1 VVFCLASVK
10 FTVKR
15 RLVALLI
22 IFTTAF
28 LGLTGRL
35 AFIQIVNSSEYQKKA
50 MEQWTKDVKIPS
62 IRGIIYDR
70 NGKNLAISATA
81 YEIIVNPAEIKD
93 KEAVATAL
101 AEALQMDKSVLLE
114 KISKNQS
121 SVTIKKKVDGEIVN
135 SLREK
140 ELKGVVYTEDSKRF
154 YPQQNFAS
162 YVLGFTNIDN
172 MGQDGVEKTFDKYLT
187 GFPGR
192 SIRMTDARN
201 QELPDSDS
209 KYYEAQDGLNLVLTI
224 DEVIQHF
231 AEKAVENTF
240 IEQKA
245 KRVTAIVMEPKTGDI
260 LAMAVKDDYDNNDPR
275 KAPKSLMDTWNTLT
289 PDQQTQELFKIW
301 RNPAVSDTYEPGS
314 TFKIITT
321 AAGLEEKV
329 VSKEDRFYDPG
340 YIIVAGKRLSCWR
353 SNNPHGSQTFVEGVQ
368 NSCNPVFI
376 EVGQR
381 LGEDKFYKYIRGFG
395 FGEPTN
401 VKLPGEAAGLVM
413 TPAKMGPVELA
424 TVSFGQ
430 GIAVTPIQLIT
441 AVSAAVNDGYLMEPR
456 IAKKLV
462 DNQGN
467 TVHEFQPKT
476 VRQVISKETSA
487 LVREI
492 LESVVSEG
500 TGKSAYVPGYR
511 IGGKTGTAQ
520 KAENGR
526 YVSGKYVASFVGFA
540 PANDPQ
546 IAVLVVIDEPGGFS
560 HFGGQIASPVVKS
573 IISDTL
579 RYLDIK
585 PQYTQAEL
593 ALMQKPLVTVPEV
606 RNMAYKDAIKLLTQN
621 KLNYQLESG
630 EGETT
635 LNSLIVDQIPKPG
648 SSINQD
654 GDVIL
659 VVKPIVTE

>member
-1 VVFCLASVK
+1 
-10 FTVKR
+10 
-15 RLVALLI
+15 
-22 IFTTAF
+22 
-28 LGLTGRL
+28 
-35 AFIQIVNSSEYQKKA
+35 VNSGEYQKKA
-50 MEQWTKDVKIPS
+50 MEQWTKDIKIPS
-62 IRGIIYDR
+62 KRGIIYDR
-70 NGKNLAISATA
+70 NGKKLAISATA
-81 YEIIVNPAEIKD
+81 YEVIVNPAEVKD
-93 KEAVATAL
+93 KEAVAAAL
-101 AEALQMDKSVLLE
+101 SAAFEMDQASILE

-121 SVTIKKKVDGEIVN
+121 TVTIKKKVDSEIVKG
-135 SLREK
+135 LRQK

-154 YPQQNFAS
+154 YPQRNFAS

-172 MGQDGVEKTFDKYLT
+172 LGQDGVEKTFDKYLN

-201 QELPDSDS
+201 QELPNSDS

-275 KAPKSLMDTWNTLT
+275 KTPDSLLDIWSTLT
-289 PDQQTQELFKIW
+289 PEQQYKEMYRVW
-301 RNPAVSDTYEPGS
+301 RNPAVSDLYEPGS

-329 VSKEDRFYDPG
+329 VTKEDRFYDPG
-340 YIIVAGKRLSCWR
+340 YVIVGGKRLKCWR
-353 SNNPHGSQTFVEGVQ
+353 SNNPHGAQSFVEGVQ

-381 LGEDKFYKYIRGFG
+381 LGEDRFYKYIKAFG
-395 FGEPTN
+395 FGQPTN
-401 VKLPGEAAGLVM
+401 IKLPGEASGLVM

-430 GIAVTPIQLIT
+430 SIAVTPIQLVT
-441 AVSAAVNDGYLMEPR
+441 AVSAAVNGGYLMEPR

-462 DNQGN
+462 DNDGN
-467 TVHEFQPKT
+467 TVHEFQPKN
-476 VRQVISKETSA
+476 VRQVISEETSTE
-487 LVREI
+487 LRGI
-492 LESVVSEG
+492 LESVVAVG

-520 KAENGR
+520 KAENGH

-546 IAVLVVIDEPGGFS
+546 VVVLVVIDEPGGYS
-560 HFGGQIASPVVKS
+560 YYGGQIASPVVKS

-579 RYLDIK
+579 RYLDVK

-593 ALMQKPLVTVPEV
+593 ELKQKPLVTVPEV
-606 RNMAYKDAIKLLTQN
+606 RNMAYKDAIKILTKN
-621 KLNYQLESG
+621 KLNHQLESG
-630 EGETT
+630 EGETS

-648 SSINQD
+648 SSMNED

-659 VVKPIVTE
+659 VVKAIGAD

>member
-1 VVFCLASVK
+1 LANVK
-10 FTVKR
+10 ITVKR

-50 MEQWTKDVKIPS
+50 MEQWTRDVKIPS
-62 IRGIIYDR
+62 KRGIIYDR
-70 NGKNLAISATA
+70 NGKKLGISATA
-81 YEIIVNPAEIKD
+81 YEVLVHPAEIKD

-101 AEALQMDKSVLLE
+101 AEALEMDRAALME
-114 KISKNQS
+114 KITKKQA
-121 SVTIKKKVDGEIVN
+121 SVTIKKKVDAEIVK

-140 ELKGVVYTEDSKRF
+140 ELKGVVYNEDSKRF
-154 YPQQNFAS
+154 YPQRNFAS
-162 YVLGFTNIDN
+162 YVLGFTGIDN
-172 MGQDGVEKTFDKYLT
+172 LGQDGVEKTFDKYLN

-192 SIRMTDARN
+192 NIRMTDARG

-231 AEKAVENTF
+231 AEKAVESTF

-260 LAMAVKDDYDNNDPR
+260 LALAVKNDYDNNDPR
-275 KAPKSLMDTWNTLT
+275 KAPESLLDTWDTLT
-289 PDQQTQELFKIW
+289 PDQQYNEMFKMW

-329 VSKEDRFYDPG
+329 VSKEDKFYCSG
-340 YIIVAGKRLSCWR
+340 SVLIAGKRLKCWR
-353 SNNPHGSQTFVEGVQ
+353 STRPHGSESFVEGVQ

-381 LGEDKFYKYIRGFG
+381 LGEDKFYKYIRAFG

-401 VKLPGEAAGLVM
+401 VKLPGEANGLVM

-441 AVSAAVNDGYLMEPR
+441 AISAAVNDGYLMEPR

-467 TVHEFQPKT
+467 TVHDFQPKT

-487 LVREI
+487 ELREI

-546 IAVLVVIDEPGGFS
+546 VAVLVVIDEPGGFS

-579 RYLDIK
+579 RYLDVK
-585 PQYTQAEL
+585 PQYTPAEL
-593 ALMQKPLVTVPEV
+593 ELMQKPLVKVPEV

-621 KLNYQLESG
+621 KLNHQLEGG
-630 EGETT
+630 EGETS

-648 SSINQD
+648 ASINQE

-659 VVKPIVTE
+659 IVKPIVSQ

>member
-1 VVFCLASVK
+1 VASVK

-15 RLVALLI
+15 RLLVLLI

-35 AFIQIVNSSEYQKKA
+35 AFIQIVNSGEYQKKA

-62 IRGIIYDR
+62 KRGIIFDR
-70 NGKNLAISATA
+70 NGKKLAISATA
-81 YEIIVNPAEIKD
+81 YEVIVNPAEVKD

-101 AEALQMDKSVLLE
+101 AEALAMDKTSLLE

-121 SVTIKKKVDGEIVN
+121 SVTIKKKVDGEIVKG
-135 SLREK
+135 LREK

-154 YPQQNFAS
+154 YPQRNFAS
-162 YVLGFTNIDN
+162 YVLGFTNVDN
-172 MGQDGVEKTFDKYLT
+172 MGQDGVEKTFDKYLN

-201 QELPDSDS
+201 QELPNSDS

-260 LAMAVKDDYDNNDPR
+260 LALAVKDDYDNNDPR
-275 KAPKSLMDTWNTLT
+275 KTPDSLLDTWSTLT
-289 PDQQTQELFKIW
+289 PDQQYKEMFRIW

-329 VSKEDRFYDPG
+329 VSKEDRFFDAG
-340 YIIVAGKRLSCWR
+340 YVIIGGKRLKCWR
-353 SNNPHGSQTFVEGVQ
+353 SSKPHGAQSFVEGVQ

-381 LGEDKFYKYIRGFG
+381 LGEDRFYKYIRAFG

-401 VKLPGEAAGLVM
+401 IKLPGEATGLVM
-413 TPAKMGPVELA
+413 TPTKMGPLELA

-430 GIAVTPIQLIT
+430 GIAVTPIQLVT
-441 AVSAAVNDGYLMEPR
+441 AVSAAVNGGYLMEPR

-462 DNQGN
+462 DNDGN
-467 TVHEFQPKT
+467 TVHEFQPKN
-476 VRQVISKETSA
+476 VRQVISKETSTE
-487 LVREI
+487 LREI
-492 LESVVSEG
+492 LESVVSVG

-520 KAENGR
+520 KAENGV
-526 YVSGKYVASFVGFA
+526 YVSGRYVASFVGFA

-546 IAVLVVIDEPGGFS
+546 VVVLVVIDEPGGATYY
-560 HFGGQIASPVVKS
+560 GGQIASPVVKS

-579 RYLDIK
+579 RYLDVK
-585 PQYTQAEL
+585 PQYTQAEIE
-593 ALMQKPLVTVPEV
+593 LMQKPLVTVPDV
-606 RNMAYKDAIKLLTQN
+606 RNMAYKDAIKVLTKS
-621 KLNYQLESG
+621 KLNHQLESG
-630 EGETT
+630 EGETS

-648 SSINQD
+648 SSMNQD

-659 VVKPIVTE
+659 VVKSVIAN

>member
-1 VVFCLASVK
+1 MANVK
-10 FTVKR
+10 ITVRKR
-15 RLVALLI
+15 LLVLLI
-22 IFTTAF
+22 IFTIAF

-35 AFIQIVNSSEYQKKA
+35 AFIQIVNSGEYQEKA

-62 IRGIIYDR
+62 KRGIIFDR
-70 NGKNLAISATA
+70 NGKKLAISATA
-81 YEIIVNPAEIKD
+81 YEVIVNPAEVKD
-93 KEAVATAL
+93 KEAVASAL
-101 AEALQMDKSVLLE
+101 ASALDMDKTAILE
-114 KISKNQS
+114 KISKKQA
-121 SVTIKKKVDGEIVN
+121 SVTIKKKVDGEIVKV
-135 SLREK
+135 LREK

-154 YPQQNFAS
+154 YPQRNFAS
-162 YVLGFTNIDN
+162 YVLGFTSIDN
-172 MGQDGVEKTFDKYLT
+172 LGQDGVEKTFDKYLN

-209 KYYEAQDGLNLVLTI
+209 KYYEPQDGLNLVLTI

-231 AEKAVENTF
+231 AEKAVENTY

-245 KRVTAIVMEPKTGDI
+245 KRVTAIVMQPKTGDI
-260 LAMAVKDDYDNNDPR
+260 LALAVKGDYDNNDPR
-275 KAPKSLMDTWNTLT
+275 KTPDSLLEIWNTLT
-289 PDQQTQELFKIW
+289 PEQQYQEMYKMW

-329 VSKEDRFYDPG
+329 VSKEDRFYDAG
-340 YIIVAGKRLSCWR
+340 YVIVAGKKLKCWR
-353 SNNPHGSQTFVEGVQ
+353 YNNPHGAQSFVEGVQ

-381 LGEDKFYKYIRGFG
+381 LGEDKFYKYIKGFG

-401 VKLPGEAAGLVM
+401 VQLPGEAAGLVM

-462 DNQGN
+462 DNEGT

-487 LVREI
+487 ELREI

-500 TGKSAYVPGYR
+500 TGKSAYVPGYK

-546 IAVLVVIDEPGGFS
+546 IAVLVVIDEPGGYS

-579 RYLDIK
+579 RYLDVK

-593 ALMQKPLVTVPEV
+593 ELMQKPLVTVPEV
-606 RNMAYKDAIKLLTQN
+606 RNMAYKDAIKLLTQS
-621 KLNYQLESG
+621 KLNHQLESG
-630 EGETT
+630 EGETS

-648 SSINQD
+648 ASINQD

-659 VVKPIVTE
+659 IVKPTDLE